1 MEKGCIRHTRVERP
15 KTAYSTP
22 KTGTFG
28 ARSSELMKRY
38 EDGVHRISPFF
49 FAAFHEFVATC
60 TKLFFGSLA
69 FALA

>member
-1 MEKGCIRHTRVERP
+1 
-15 KTAYSTP
+15 
-22 KTGTFG
+22 
-28 ARSSELMKRY
+28 MKRN